1 MSGFGHGFGG
11 NVTGNTPGFQPGSAG
26 AATSLVELSISGKN
40 LRDMDVF
47 SKSDPMCVVYV
58 QPFGAAAN
66 QWQEL
71 VRTECIQN
79 TLNPKFTRKVQIS
92 YCFEQQQ
99 CLKFE
104 MYDIDTASHNLR
116 DHDFIGRATCTLG
129 QIVTAGGGGAGGGGI
144 TLTLSNPDY
153 NGNCGKIVVS
163 AEELSMCKDEL
174 ELQFMAKKLDRKDW
188 FGSSDPFLQISRSN
202 ECPGEFTVVHRT
214 EHINNNC
221 NPVWKQF
228 LIPIRSLCNGD
239 LDRNLKFECFDHN
252 KNGNHSY
259 IGEFSTTARQ
269 LLDGPGPSNI
279 HPCINIEKRNKKKSY
294 KNSGHI
300 HLMHSKMQQA
310 FSFLDYVRGGTELAC
325 TISIDFTASNGN
337 PQSQD
342 SLHYINPRG
351 MNPYESAID
360 SVGRIIEDYDSD
372 KLFPVIGFGARLPP
386 DGRVSHEFYVNGHP
400 SNPYCERISGV
411 LAAYRS
417 CISKI
422 QLYGPTNFAPTINHV
437 ANVAKNF
444 VDGSQYFIL
453 LIVTDGIITD
463 MEQTKSAIVDA
474 ALLPISIIIVGVG
487 GADFDAMEELD
498 GDTVRVTD
506 QRGRIATRD
515 IVQFVPMRN
524 FLGIGGPN
532 SQGAGVY
539 LAKEVLAEIPE
550 QFVGFMK
557 SRKIIPKIPKPTLM
571 TQNSVLPPDPES
583 AINLGF

>member
-1 MSGFGHGFGG
+1 MSACGHGFGEG
-11 NVTGNTPGFQPGSAG
+11 SGGGTAGFQPGSAG
-26 AATSLVELSISGKN
+26 AATSLVELSIKGKN

-58 QPFGAAAN
+58 QPFGAAN
-66 QWQEL
+66 QWQEIL
-71 VRTECIQN
+71 RTECIQN
-79 TLNPKFTRKVQIS
+79 TLNPEFTRKVQIS

-99 CLKFE
+99 NLKFE
-104 MYDIDTASHNLR
+104 MYDIDTPSHNLAAN
-116 DHDFIGRATCTLG
+116 DFIGRATCTLG
-129 QIVTAGGGGAGGGGI
+129 QIVTSGGGGAGGTGI

-153 NGNCGKIVVS
+153 NGNCGQVIVA

-174 ELQFMAKKLDRKDW
+174 EVQFMAKKLDRKDW
-188 FGSSDPFLQISRSN
+188 FGSSDPFLQISRAN
-202 ECPGEFTVVHRT
+202 ERPGEFTVVHRT
-214 EHINNNC
+214 EHINRNC
-221 NPVWKQF
+221 NPVWKPF
-228 LIPIRSLCNGD
+228 VIPIRTLCNGD
-239 LDRNLKFECFDHN
+239 LDRNLKLEVFDYN
-252 KNGNHSY
+252 NNGNHSY

-269 LLDGPGPSNI
+269 LTEGPGPSNI
-279 HPCINIEKRNKKKSY
+279 MPCINIKKKNNERGY
-294 KNSGHI
+294 KNSGRV
-300 HLMHSKMQQA
+300 HLMSSKLQRA
-310 FSFLDYVRGGTELAC
+310 FSFLDYVRGGTDIAC

-337 PQSQD
+337 PQSPD

-351 MNPYESAID
+351 MNPYESTID
-360 SVGRIIEDYDSD
+360 SVGKIIEDYDSD
-372 KLFPVIGFGARLPP
+372 KSFPVIGFGARLPP

-411 LAAYRS
+411 LSAYRS

-437 ANVAKNF
+437 AKVARNF
-444 VDGSQYFIL
+444 IDGSQYFVL

-506 QRGRIATRD
+506 QRGRVASRD

-557 SRKIIPKIPKPTLM
+557 SRKIVPKNPQHTLQ
-571 TQNSVLPPDPES
+571 TQASILPDPQS